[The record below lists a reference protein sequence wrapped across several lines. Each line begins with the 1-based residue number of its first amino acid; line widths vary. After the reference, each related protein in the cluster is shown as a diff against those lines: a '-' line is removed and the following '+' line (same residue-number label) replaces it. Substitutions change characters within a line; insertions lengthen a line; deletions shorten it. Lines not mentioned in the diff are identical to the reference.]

1 MIDMFGFWSMMAFSL
16 ILTIGFLY
24 EWKTSHLHLGH
35 PWQFDW
41 KMIHNGF
48 RNRFTIV
55 KNGKTITFVH
65 LSPKQV
71 YDDQMKLKR
80 DCDDWKSENSRE
92 DISERRLSNLAKSK
106 SLIKLV
112 ESGVKTR
119 GVKKVRLCNDN
130 IVEELKKQPNF
141 YAKKLKSDMRF
152 SLTS

>member
-1 MIDMFGFWSMMAFSL
+1 
-16 ILTIGFLY
+16 
-24 EWKTSHLHLGH
+24 
-35 PWQFDW
+35 
-41 KMIHNGF
+41 
-48 RNRFTIV
+48 
-55 KNGKTITFVH
+55 
-65 LSPKQV
+65 
-71 YDDQMKLKR
+71 MKLKR

-106 SLIKLV
+106 SLIKPV